1 MMKIDNILALLPLLA
16 LPLAAPCAHAQQSV
30 EEALEI
36 VERNSPVLKAAS
48 ARLEYE
54 TLSNASVKYLDSPEF
69 GFNYLWGQ
77 GPGGGIRRD
86 FSISQ
91 SFDLP
96 ALTGMRRRLARAE
109 DGMSMSL
116 YEAKRR
122 DVMSRAREACSDIV
136 YYNALI
142 AGLEDYQSLVQ
153 GLCEAA
159 ERKSALGEAD
169 ALSLASARLQLSTV
183 RSKLS
188 RARSDRMGALSELR
202 ALGDSSTIDI
212 VSTRWPYAE
221 ELPDFDSWYG
231 MALGRD
237 PDLRYVSSEMQSAAL
252 QFKMDKMSWVP
263 ALSVGYMA
271 ELAPE
276 DKYRGMTFGI
286 SIPIWSGGNRV
297 KRSAAAVRYTSAQHE
312 ALEQSASAR
321 LRKTW
326 QTAVTRHDAAVESR
340 AALESADPRGALSKL
355 LDSGS
360 VSVMEYILALGMYYD
375 ALEQTLLD
383 ERDSRAAWIELQKCY
398 L

>member
-1 MMKIDNILALLPLLA
+1 MMKIDKIWALLPLLA
-16 LPLAAPCAHAQQSV
+16 LPLASPCALAQQSV
-30 EEALEI
+30 EEVLEI
-36 VERNSPVLKAAS
+36 VERNSPALKAAS

-54 TLSNASVKYLDSPEF
+54 TLSNAGVKYLDSPEF

-77 GPGGGIRRD
+77 GPDGGIRRD

-96 ALTGMRRRLARAE
+96 ALTGMRRKLAQSE
-109 DGMSMSL
+109 DSMSRAL

-142 AGLEDYQSLVQ
+142 AGLEDYQALMQ
-153 GLCEAA
+153 ELCEAV
-159 ERKSALGEAD
+159 ERKAALGEAD
-169 ALSLASARLQLSTV
+169 ALNLASARLQISALK
-183 RSKLS
+183 SKLS

-202 ALGDSSTIDI
+202 VLCDSSTVDI
-212 VSTRWPYAE
+212 AAVQWPYKE
-221 ELPDFDSWYG
+221 DLPDFESWYG
-231 MALGRD
+231 AALGRD
-237 PDLRYVSSEMQSAAL
+237 PDLRYVASEMQSAAL
-252 QFKMDKMSWVP
+252 QLKMDKMSWVP

-276 DKYRGMTFGI
+276 DRYRGMTFGI

-312 ALEQSASAR
+312 ALERSASER

-326 QTAVTRHDAAVESR
+326 QNAASRRDAAAESR
-340 AALESADPRGALSKL
+340 AALEAADPRGMLSKL
-355 LDSGS
+355 LESGS
-360 VSVMEYILALGMYYD
+360 VSVMGYVFALGTYYD